1 MGGCYRD
8 VFLNYHKI
16 QVKLQLQ
23 FEHFIVLTVLQTFF
37 PVCNDVFDKIP
48 TLVQK
53 ILLRLNKKKKTS
65 PNEENE
71 NKGKRTQKTCFNSHS
86 PVHSGTV
93 AIF

>member
-8 VFLNYHKI
+8 VFLNHHKI

-53 ILLRLNKKKKTS
+53 ILLRLNKKKNPHQMKKMKI
-65 PNEENE
+65 
-71 NKGKRTQKTCFNSHS
+71 KGKEHKKTCFNSHS